1 MLQYSRDWRVLV
13 IGNWHPAAPIFI
25 APALHTARSKWG
37 RLSRWIICSKYFLAT
52 FPFEWQ
58 WWIIFA
64 FVCTCNLD
72 LVSPLMYLLC
82 IALRKHFLQQSGS
95 IGLSAL
101 WRKSVTP
108 FYELARVWECKHFW
122 MIFSDLTRRSPKK
135 RWERVSAGFNVLI
148 LILSSYLILSLMI
161 KNQSRKV
168 SSSTKWESS
177 YCYFDA
183 TTPLHTNP
191 LQPFWLIWHFYHH
204 PFFKIRALKK
214 SKVEEKQQDGGGR

>member
-25 APALHTARSKWG
+25 APALPTARSKWG

-64 FVCTCNLD
+64 FVCTCNLY
-72 LVSPLMYLLC
+72 LVSPLMYLLG

-122 MIFSDLTRRSPKK
+122 MIFYDFTRRSLKK
-135 RWERVSAGFNVLI
+135 RLE
-148 LILSSYLILSLMI
+148 
-161 KNQSRKV
+161 KV
-168 SSSTKWESS
+168 SDQEKFLQGQYEGVHIAILRLLPS
-177 YCYFDA
+177 
-183 TTPLHTNP
+183 LHTIT
-191 LQPFWLIWHFYHH
+191 LQSILLFLH
-204 PFFKIRALKK
+204 
-214 SKVEEKQQDGGGR
+214 

>member
-37 RLSRWIICSKYFLAT
+37 RFSRWIICSKYFLAT

-135 RWERVSAGFNVLI
+135 RLE
-148 LILSSYLILSLMI
+148 
-161 KNQSRKV
+161 KV
-168 SSSTKWESS
+168 SDQEKFLQRQYEGVHIAILTLLPS
-177 YCYFDA
+177 
-183 TTPLHTNP
+183 LHTIT
-191 LQPFWLIWHFYHH
+191 LQSILLFLHFYHH